1 MKYPIRILHVV
12 YLLNRGGME
21 SRIMDLYRN
30 LNKER
35 YQMDFYV
42 ESGEHGVFE
51 NEIKQLGGRI
61 FYPLH
66 RGKKG
71 IPNFRSFRRFLENHS
86 EYKVVY
92 AYNQWSGF
100 YLKQAFE
107 CGVPN
112 RIAYA
117 RTSLQKKTAK
127 NWIKNIVKLNV
138 KKYATHKFAVS
149 KRAGEWLFGKHCDDY
164 KVWPNAI
171 DAAKYRFS
179 EDIRF
184 NVREELGLKD
194 ELTIIHVGNI
204 RPEKNHS
211 FLLDVF
217 SCIKKFSN
225 NAQLVLIGGGEYS
238 KLAEKIHSLSLE
250 NSIHY
255 LGVRSDVPRLL
266 SAGDVFIFPSFYEG
280 FPGAVIEAEASGLFC
295 IVSDSVTDEV
305 MLTEN
310 IVQLPLSYGPEKW
323 AQCAIKPQ
331 YYRRDEKWREIISAG
346 YDIYNL
352 AQHTEVFLDSL
363 MPEVNDNV
371 FDQVR

>member
-138 KKYATHKFAVS
+138 KKYI
-149 KRAGEWLFGKHCDDY
+149 
-164 KVWPNAI
+164 N
-171 DAAKYRFS
+171 
-179 EDIRF
+179 
-184 NVREELGLKD
+184 
-194 ELTIIHVGNI
+194 
-204 RPEKNHS
+204 
-211 FLLDVF
+211 
-217 SCIKKFSN
+217 
-225 NAQLVLIGGGEYS
+225 
-238 KLAEKIHSLSLE
+238 
-250 NSIHY
+250 
-255 LGVRSDVPRLL
+255 
-266 SAGDVFIFPSFYEG
+266 
-280 FPGAVIEAEASGLFC
+280 
-295 IVSDSVTDEV
+295 
-305 MLTEN
+305 
-310 IVQLPLSYGPEKW
+310 
-323 AQCAIKPQ
+323 
-331 YYRRDEKWREIISAG
+331 
-346 YDIYNL
+346 DIYNSGRIL
-352 AQHTEVFLDSL
+352 YMISFDINVNGTEFTDKIASKT
-363 MPEVNDNV
+363 EDYIITKSNKKIYYRDIKYIKESRKA
-371 FDQVR
+371 F